1 MDDQA
6 RLVVDQLA
14 YLIDE
19 VTALQTVIR
28 GVPEAL
34 MEATPVEGEPSV
46 KELLESIAAQDRD
59 VRIPVVRALLSE
71 PKHEE
76 LARVANAGV
85 EELLAAMR
93 EGRSELL
100 RVVGEVGDVSA
111 ARVAVDGEEI
121 ALVDF
126 LYRVVQEDADVLRR
140 AAERLH
146 EAMPLGSPGFSR
158 RG

>member
-71 PKHEE
+71 TKHEE
-76 LARVANAGV
+76 LARATNAGV
-85 EELLAAMR
+85 EELLAAIR

>member
-1 MDDQA
+1 
-6 RLVVDQLA
+6 
-14 YLIDE
+14 
-19 VTALQTVIR
+19 
-28 GVPEAL
+28 

-71 PKHEE
+71 TKHEE

>member
-71 PKHEE
+71 TKHEE